1 MLEANTWTLG
11 AAVELCGK
19 INDVF
24 EGKDIIRRT
33 PYHVALTGGCLY
45 RWRQRTR
52 KDCDIVIYGADE
64 LTILNKDE
72 IAVFLS
78 EAGLEMGHDY
88 GRVWKAMLGA
98 KAVDFIFPGLPQNPG
113 EPTYAQ
119 QQLSELGLQ

>member
-24 EGKDIIRRT
+24 EGKNIIRRT
-33 PYHVALTGGCLY
+33 PYHVP
-45 RWRQRTR
+45 
-52 KDCDIVIYGADE
+52 
-64 LTILNKDE
+64 
-72 IAVFLS
+72 
-78 EAGLEMGHDY
+78 H
-88 GRVWKAMLGA
+88 
-98 KAVDFIFPGLPQNPG
+98 NPG